1 MMKIL
6 HILNHIR
13 ETGNGIVNVAVDLA
27 CLQSKSGHQVG
38 IASAG
43 GEYQALLDRYGAH
56 HFELDQT
63 RRPKSLLLASQRYRR
78 LIKEFKPDIV
88 HAHMM
93 TGAILAKALR
103 FGQPYTLISTVHN
116 EFQRSATWM
125 GLADG
130 VIAVSQAVAD
140 AMERRGIPAAKLRV
154 VRNGTLGSPRQQTE
168 VVPSDRDLHHPAI
181 ATVAGMNHRKGIADL
196 IAAFSQIATQFPAA
210 HLYLIGNGPDRTEF
224 EALAHASPAAGRI
237 HFEGFQPDPQSYL
250 RSADIFVLASHQEP
264 FGLVISEARE
274 VGCAI
279 IASHVDGIPEALDQ
293 GQAGLL
299 VPPQNPAALAATL
312 TQLLSNPATLQF
324 WQKQAQQNIDWL
336 SSQRV
341 CAETQ
346 AIYEEFCPFPP

>member
-1 MMKIL
+1 MKIL

-13 ETGNGIVNVAVDLA
+13 ETGNGIVNVAIDLA
-27 CLQSKSGHQVG
+27 CLQAQAGHQVAV
-38 IASAG
+38 ASVG
-43 GEYQALLDRYGAH
+43 GDYQALLEHYGAQ
-56 HFELDQT
+56 HFEIDQT
-63 RRPKSLLLASQRYRR
+63 RRPRPLLIASQQYRR

-93 TGAILAKALR
+93 TGAILARALR
-103 FGQPYTLISTVHN
+103 FGHPYSLISTVHN

-140 AMERRGIPAAKLRV
+140 AMKRRGIPLAKLRV
-154 VRNGTLGSPRQQTE
+154 VRNGTLGSPRQQTKTT
-168 VVPSDRDLHHPAI
+168 PSVQDLHHPAI

-196 IAAFSQIATQFPAA
+196 ITAFSQLTTYFPDA
-210 HLYLIGNGPDRTEF
+210 HLYLIGDGPDRAKF
-224 EALAHASPAAGRI
+224 EAMAKASTAAKHI

-250 RSADIFVLASHQEP
+250 RAADIFVLASHREP

-279 IASHVDGIPEALDQ
+279 IASQVDGIPEALDQ

-299 VPPQNPAALAATL
+299 VPPKNPAVLTEALTK
-312 TQLLSNPATLQF
+312 LLSDQATLQY
-324 WQKQAQQNIDWL
+324 WRKQAQQNIDWL
-336 SSQRV
+336 SIQRV
-341 CAETQ
+341 FTETQ
-346 AIYEEFCPFPP
+346 AIYEEFAETPR